1 MVAAVE
7 STRHEPASEPRN
19 GLVVMITSPLE
30 AAQVGRV
37 RHVEGVQEVLYEPDL
52 LPPSRYPNDHG
63 GDPLFRRNPVQ
74 ESRWLQML
82 SRANALFGYPNE
94 GSTELAQVLSAA
106 PKVIFVQGTSAGM
119 GAHVRRASLP
129 AEVLERVTFASAAGV
144 HGGMLAE
151 FLFFGVLYLRKDAA
165 RLARI
170 RSERSWTQYS
180 MGEVQGSTISI
191 VGMGHIGQEVAT
203 RARTFG
209 MRVIAVTRTG
219 ATLPPA
225 DLSLPTAEMAR
236 AFRESDTAVV
246 TLPLTT
252 LTQGLVSREILA
264 ELRPSAI
271 FGNLGRGAVAD
282 QGALVEMLQANQL
295 AGAVLDVFDP
305 EPLPAD
311 NPLWTL
317 ANVVMAPHTAALS
330 TRENER
336 IVSLFCDNLRRL
348 AKGQQLVGTLN
359 LVEFY

>member
-1 MVAAVE
+1 
-7 STRHEPASEPRN
+7 
-19 GLVVMITSPLE
+19 MITSPLE
-30 AAQVGRV
+30 AAQVERIRRVERV
-37 RHVEGVQEVLYEPDL
+37 REVLYEPDL

-82 SRANALFGYPNE
+82 SRADALFGYPNE

-106 PKVIFVQGTSAGM
+106 HRVIFVQGTSAGM

-129 AEVLERVTFASAAGV
+129 AEVAGV

-151 FLFFGVLYLRKDAA
+151 FLFFGTLYLRKDAA

-180 MGEVQGSTISI
+180 MGELQGSTISI
-191 VGMGHIGQEVAT
+191 VGLGHIGQEVAA
-203 RARTFG
+203 RARAFG

-219 ATLPPA
+219 GTQPLA
-225 DLSLPTAEMAR
+225 DLSLPTSEMVR

-271 FGNLGRGAVAD
+271 FANLGRGAVAD
-282 QGALVEMLQANQL
+282 QGALVGMLQANQL
-295 AGAVLDVFDP
+295 AGAVLDVSIQSRY
-305 EPLPAD
+305 LRTIRSGRSR
-311 NPLWTL
+311 TL
-317 ANVVMAPHTAALS
+317 SWHRTQPRSRRARTSAL
-330 TRENER
+330 
-336 IVSLFCDNLRRL
+336 
-348 AKGQQLVGTLN
+348 
-359 LVEFY
+359 

>member
-7 STRHEPASEPRN
+7 STRAKSASGART

-30 AAQVGRV
+30 AAQVERI
-37 RHVEGVQEVLYEPDL
+37 RRVEGIQEVLYEPDL
-52 LPPSRYPNDHG
+52 LPLARYPNDHG

-74 ESRWLQML
+74 ESRWSQML
-82 SRANALFGYPNE
+82 SQADALFGYPNE
-94 GSTELAQVLSAA
+94 GSTELAQILGAA

-119 GAHVRRASLP
+119 GAHVRQANLP

-144 HGGMLAE
+144 HGGMLSE
-151 FLFFGVLYLRKDAA
+151 FLFFGLLCLRKDGA

-170 RSERSWTQYS
+170 RSERSWTHYS
-180 MGEVQGSTISI
+180 MGELQGSTISI
-191 VGMGHIGQEVAT
+191 VGMGHIGQEVAI
-203 RARTFG
+203 RARAFG
-209 MRVIAVTRTG
+209 MRIIAVTRTG
-219 ATLPPA
+219 GTQPLA
-225 DLSLPTAEMAR
+225 DLSFSTAEIAN

-252 LTQGLVSREILA
+252 LTEGLISRDLLA
-264 ELRPSAI
+264 ELRPSTI
-271 FGNLGRGAVAD
+271 FANLGRGAVVD

-295 AGAVLDVFDP
+295 AGAVLDVLDP

-317 ANVVMAPHTAALS
+317 ANVVMAPHTASLS
-330 TRENER
+330 ARENER

-348 AKGQQLVGTLN
+348 AECKQLVGTLN

>member
-7 STRHEPASEPRN
+7 STPAKSASDART

-30 AAQVGRV
+30 AAQVERIRRV
-37 RHVEGVQEVLYEPDL
+37 EEVQDVLYEPDL
-52 LPPSRYPNDHG
+52 LPPARYPNDHG
-63 GDPLFRRNPVQ
+63 GDPPFRRNPVQ
-74 ESRWLQML
+74 ESRWSQML
-82 SRANALFGYPNE
+82 TRADALFGYPNE
-94 GSTELAQVLSAA
+94 GSTELAQVLSVA

-170 RSERSWTQYS
+170 RSERSWTHYS
-180 MGEVQGSTISI
+180 MGELQGSTISI

-203 RARTFG
+203 RARVFG
-209 MRVIAVTRTG
+209 MRVIAVTRSGGTQP
-219 ATLPPA
+219 LA
-225 DLSLPTAEMAR
+225 DLSVPTAELAH
-236 AFRESDTAVV
+236 ALRESDTAVV

-252 LTQGLVSREILA
+252 LTKGLVSRELLA

-271 FGNLGRGAVAD
+271 FANLGRGAVAD

-295 AGAVLDVFDP
+295 AGAVLDVFDS
-305 EPLPAD
+305 EPLPAE

-317 ANVVMAPHTAALS
+317 ANVVMAPHTASLS
-330 TRENER
+330 ARENER

-348 AKGQQLVGTLN
+348 AKGQELVGALN
-359 LVEFY
+359 LVEYY